1 MKIFG
6 HPWIESKSI
15 TKIYSINDIKNSNTN
30 SILLLEALEKS
41 IELAKYCQ
49 KNHIP
54 YAINIS
60 SIKEAIFANELGAS
74 YIISSKEK
82 ATQIQPIAQ
91 NYLFDT
97 EILVVIED
105 EEDISQLAINGI
117 DGVVFTNAIR

>member
-6 HPWIESKSI
+6 HLWIESKSI
-15 TKIYSINDIKNSNTN
+15 NQIYSINDIQNSNAN
-30 SILLLEALEKS
+30 SIILLEPLDKS

-49 KNHIP
+49 KNHIS
-54 YAINIS
+54 YALNIS

-74 YIISSKEK
+74 YIITSQEK

-97 EILVVIED
+97 EILAIIENED
-105 EEDISQLAINGI
+105 DISQLAKDGI
-117 DGVVFTNAIR
+117 DGVVFANAIK